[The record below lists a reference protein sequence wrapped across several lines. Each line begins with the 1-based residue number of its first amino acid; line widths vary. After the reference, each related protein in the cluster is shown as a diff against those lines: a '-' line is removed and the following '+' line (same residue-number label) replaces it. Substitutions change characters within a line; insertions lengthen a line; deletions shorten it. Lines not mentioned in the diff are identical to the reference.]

1 MRTTPPPP
9 PPPARRLPLRG
20 LPALSALL
28 LCAAAPLGGSL
39 GAQQA
44 QPGQGLRGKISE
56 LFIFGSGQE
65 PLFLGGSADPNNPA
79 SIRAHGTH
87 FIPSA
92 AQQNGSVILFVT
104 DAISANIGSIP
115 IGSTSGGET
124 FRFEGGVPVKTSIS
138 AGPIFGERAQ
148 TLGRG
153 RALAGVNRTAFTFRT
168 LRGVDLENIELNFT
182 HENVDFEGCDEQF
195 NADCS
200 QMGVP
205 NLENDVI
212 QVRLALDIDVAVT
225 SFYLTYGL
233 TDHIDVSAV
242 VPLVSTTFNGRSD
255 AQVFPFGGPTAAHF
269 FAGTP
274 ESPSLAATR
283 ATEGSAFGIGD
294 VAVRLKVGVR
304 DLPRTSVALLG
315 DARFA
320 TGSEDDLLGAG
331 RFSARGLAVLS
342 ARAGAFS
349 PHANVGYLY
358 TTGKDRNDAILAT
371 LGFDHLLADRV
382 TLAADLVSELQVGT
396 TRLTLP
402 QPVTYNAP
410 FRRVVNPTLIPDMRD
425 DLVNGSF
432 GFKLNAGPGITLVGN
447 ALFPLNRGGLRPE
460 VAYTGGLEYTF

>member
-1 MRTTPPPP
+1 MRL
-9 PPPARRLPLRG
+9 PPARCLL
-20 LPALSALL
+20 LPALPMLL
-28 LCAAAPLGGSL
+28 LGGSA
-39 GAQQA
+39 GAQDSR
-44 QPGQGLRGKISE
+44 GLRGKISE

-104 DAISANIGSIP
+104 DAVSANIGSVP

-153 RALAGVNRTAFTFRT
+153 RALAGVNRTSFTFRS
-168 LRGVDLENIELNFT
+168 LRGVDLDNIELNFT
-182 HENVDFEGCDEQF
+182 HENVDFAGCDEA
-195 NADCS
+195 NGGGDCS
-200 QMGVP
+200 LMGIP

-212 QVRLALDIDVAVT
+212 QVRLAMDIDVAVT

-233 TDHIDVSAV
+233 TDRIDVSAV
-242 VPLVSTTFNGRSD
+242 VPIVSTQFTGRSD
-255 AQVFPFGGPTAAHF
+255 AQVLPFGGPTAAHF
-269 FAGTP
+269 FAG
-274 ESPSLAATR
+274 SPSNPSLSASR

-294 VAVRLKVGVR
+294 VALRMKVGIR

-358 TTGKDRNDAILAT
+358 TTGKDRNDAVLAT
-371 LGFDHLLADRV
+371 LGFDHLLAERV
-382 TLAADLVSELQVGT
+382 TLAADVVSEMQVGT
-396 TRLTLP
+396 NRLSLP
-402 QPVTYNAP
+402 QPVTYDAP
-410 FRRVVNPTLIPDMRD
+410 FRRVVNPTSIPEMRD
-425 DLVNGSF
+425 DIVNGSF
-432 GFKLNAGPGITLVGN
+432 GFKLTAGPGITLVGN

-460 VAYTGGLEYTF
+460 VAYTAGVEYTF